1 MYNIIGKRK
10 IFLTISG
17 VLCGISILAL
27 ILWGLKPGIDFTGG
41 TLMEITYPKAGTTIS
56 DIKNILAPLNLGEVI
71 QPIDETSFSLRFKK
85 VDETTHQNILKA
97 LGNIEEKRFE
107 SIGPTIGREL
117 TQKARTAIILAI
129 LAIVIYIAWAF
140 QKLARVL
147 RGGESWRFSAGA
159 ILALF
164 HDILIMLGLFAVMG
178 HFKGTEINSTFI
190 VAILMVLGYSVN
202 DTIVVYDRIREN
214 MLLYGVRNLED
225 VINRALNSTIV
236 RCLNTTFTTIFAV
249 LVIYLFGG
257 ATIRDFALAMMVGVA
272 TGAWS
277 SISIATLF
285 LLFRRKYKNIKS

>member
-27 ILWGLKPGIDFTGG
+27 IFWGLKPGIDFTGG
-41 TLMEITYPKAGTTIS
+41 TLMEITYPKAGVS
-56 DIKNILAPLNLGEVI
+56 AADIKKVLEPLNLGEITI
-71 QPIDETSFSLRFKK
+71 QPVSETSFSLRFKE
-85 VDETTHQNILKA
+85 VDEPTHQNILKS
-97 LGNIEEKRFE
+97 LGNIEERRFE

-117 TQKARTAIILAI
+117 TQKARTAVILAI
-129 LAIVIYIAWAF
+129 IAIMVYIAWAF

-147 RGGESWRFSAGA
+147 RGGESWRFGTGA

-164 HDILIMLGLFAVMG
+164 HDILVMLGLFAIMG
-178 HFKGTEINSTFI
+178 HFRGTEINSTFI
-190 VAILMVLGYSVN
+190 VAILTVLGYSVN

-214 MLLYGVRNLED
+214 MLLYGARNLED
-225 VINRALNSTIV
+225 VIGKALNGTIV
-236 RCLNTTFTTIFAV
+236 RCLNTTLTVVFAV

-277 SISIATLF
+277 SVAVATPF
-285 LLFRRKYKNIKS
+285 LLFRRHYKK